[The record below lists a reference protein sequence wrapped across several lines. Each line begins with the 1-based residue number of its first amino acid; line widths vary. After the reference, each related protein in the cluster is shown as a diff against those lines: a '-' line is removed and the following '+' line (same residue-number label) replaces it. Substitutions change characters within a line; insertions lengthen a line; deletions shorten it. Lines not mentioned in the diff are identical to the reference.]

1 MPMALSILQTAANS
15 NLGRWRPVKRGGPR
29 EALRATGQ
37 GMVYLPRTKFA
48 VVAEWYTRITQND
61 VGAIPCRFDS
71 DRRHIISANFG
82 AGRDG
87 LPAPEHPKPEQST
100 VWGSRESCFAET
112 LIHGTLRTRTKARF
126 TARSSVQDRQN
137 RDS

>member
-1 MPMALSILQTAANS
+1 MPVALSILQTVISN

-29 EALRATGQ
+29 KALRATGQ

-71 DRRHIISANFG
+71 DRRHIVSANFG

-87 LPAPEHPKPEQST
+87 LPAPEH
-100 VWGSRESCFAET
+100 
-112 LIHGTLRTRTKARF
+112 HRTRAKARF